1 MDLTHLL
8 NAVITAAAPV
18 VMRLPPLAPLGYL
31 LAALLLLKIS
41 RAIYR
46 RRRFRRAGIHLID
59 TMSGTEFEQR
69 LAILF
74 RRRGYRVAAIG
85 QSGDFGGDLIVS
97 KDGVRTVV
105 QAKRWQ
111 GRVGVTAVQ
120 EVVAAKSMYGCTQ
133 AMVVTNSFFTRPAHT
148 LATANGVELWDR
160 PQLIRMLLATR

>member
-1 MDLTHLL
+1 MDLKHLL
-8 NAVITAAAPV
+8 DLVITLVLPV
-18 VMRLPPLAPLGYL
+18 IVRLAPFWPL
-31 LAALLLLKIS
+31 LAGLLLLKIS
-41 RAIYR
+41 RAIYV

-74 RRRGYRVAAIG
+74 RRRGYRVTPIG
-85 QSGDFGGDLIVS
+85 QSGDFGGDLVLS

-120 EVVAAKSMYGCTQ
+120 EVVAAKSMYQCAR
-133 AMVVTNSFFTRPAHT
+133 AMVVTNSTFTRPAHT

-160 PQLIRMLLATR
+160 PQLIRMLLATH